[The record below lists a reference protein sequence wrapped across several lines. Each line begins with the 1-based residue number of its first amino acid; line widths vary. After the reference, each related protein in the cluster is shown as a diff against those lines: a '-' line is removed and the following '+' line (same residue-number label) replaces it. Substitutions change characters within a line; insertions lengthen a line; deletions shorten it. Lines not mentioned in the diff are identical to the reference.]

1 MLPPSPP
8 RAERIPGLIVI
19 IPAHNEDRFIGS
31 VVLKARCHAADVVVV
46 DDGSTDATASE
57 AQAAGAQ
64 VVRHERNLGKSAALN
79 SGLALA
85 WEPSPRAVV
94 FLDGDGQH
102 HPDDIPRLV
111 APVLAGEADMV
122 VGSRFVGQR
131 SATPRWRQAGQLALT
146 MATNALSGT
155 TLADSQSGF
164 RAFGPRALAQ
174 LCFSQSHFT
183 AESELQFLA
192 QEHGWKVLEV
202 PVGMSYAEGPKRN
215 PVGHGLGVVDGILRL
230 AGQTRPLLFFGAS
243 GTVILLAG
251 LALGWYVVRI
261 YSATL
266 QLAVGYALITVLL
279 TLVGMLTLF
288 TGIILHSIR
297 GLLLQVAARR
307 PGDGQ
312 R

>member
-31 VVLKARCHAADVVVV
+31 IVLKTQCHAADIIVV
-46 DDGSTDATASE
+46 DDGSTDATAAV
-57 AQAAGAQ
+57 AQAAGAR

-79 SGLALA
+79 SGLELA
-85 WEPSPRAVV
+85 RAQSPRALI

-102 HPDDIPRLV
+102 QPEDIPHLV

-122 VGSRFVGQR
+122 VGSRYLER
-131 SATPRWRQAGQLALT
+131 RNAAPRWRQAGQLALT
-146 MATNALSGT
+146 AFTNMLSATPLS
-155 TLADSQSGF
+155 DSQSGF
-164 RAFGPRALAQ
+164 RAFSPQALAQ
-174 LCFSQSHFT
+174 LQFSQPGFT
-183 AESELQFLA
+183 AESEMQFLA
-192 QEHGWKVLEV
+192 RQHAWKVLEV
-202 PVGMSYAEGPKRN
+202 PVGMIYAEGPKRN
-215 PVGHGLGVVDGILRL
+215 PVSHGMGVVDGSLRL
-230 AGQTRPLLFFGAS
+230 AGQARPLLFFGTS